1 MSGRT
6 SGVPVVKVSVMLIH
20 IRDLANPKYWLFLLV
35 LLPVWLV
42 AQLPYGWQIS
52 IGKVYGRFIS
62 KVSKKSRKAIATNIK
77 LCFPQLS
84 ELEQQSLIDESAEQL
99 GISIAETFLVWFRN
113 NKEFIRDRVTLDG
126 VEHFNE
132 AIQSGRPI
140 ILLACHYGC
149 VDLNGVLLSSLDRG
163 EKKFVATF
171 RQTDDFVNRFL
182 ASVRSQYCDLLLP
195 SIDQRNI
202 VKNLKNKNIIWYAPD
217 IEVKGKS
224 AEFVDFMGVKASTTV
239 AISRLAKITDA
250 LVLPVAHYREDES
263 PAYRLKV
270 FPALAQF
277 PSADLIRDTRRINEA
292 IEQIIAPNPTF
303 YWWVIK
309 RFKRRPNGE
318 KSPY

>member
-1 MSGRT
+1 MW
-6 SGVPVVKVSVMLIH
+6 IH
-20 IRDLANPKYWLFLLV
+20 LRDLANPKYWLFLLV

-42 AQLPYGWQIS
+42 AKLPYGWQIS
-52 IGKVYGRFIS
+52 VGKVYGKFIT
-62 KVSKKSRKAIATNIK
+62 KVSKKARKVIATNIR

-84 ELEQQSLIDESAEQL
+84 EWEQQSLIDQSAEQL

-113 NKEFIRDRVTLDG
+113 NKKFIKDRVTVDG

-163 EKKFVATF
+163 EKKFVGTF
-171 RQTDDFVNRFL
+171 RQTDAFVNRFL
-182 ASVRSQYCDLLLP
+182 TSVRSQYCDLLLP

-202 VKNLKNKNIIWYAPD
+202 VKNLKNKNIILYAPD
-217 IEVKGKS
+217 IEVKNKA

-250 LVLPVAHYREDES
+250 VVLPVAHYREDES

-270 FPALAQF
+270 FPALEQF
-277 PSADLIRDTRRINEA
+277 PSADLIRDTRRINA
-292 IEQIIAPNPTF
+292 AFEQIIAPDPSS

-309 RFKRRPNGE
+309 RFKRRPDGE
-318 KSPY
+318 KAPY

>member
-1 MSGRT
+1 MWIQ
-6 SGVPVVKVSVMLIH
+6 L
-20 IRDLANPKYWLFLLV
+20 RDLVNPKYWLLL
-35 LLPVWLV
+35 LALSPVWLV
-42 AQLPYGWQIS
+42 AKLPYGWQIS

-62 KVSKKSRKAIATNIK
+62 KVSKKSRKVIATNIK

-84 ELEQQSLIDESAEQL
+84 ELEQQSLIDQSAEQL

-113 NKEFIRDRVTLDG
+113 NKEFIRDRVTVDG

-132 AIQSGRPI
+132 AMQSGRPI

-163 EKKFVATF
+163 EKKFVGTF
-171 RQTDDFVNRFL
+171 RQTDGFVNRFL

-263 PAYRLKV
+263 PRYRLKI

-309 RFKRRPNGE
+309 RFKRRPNGG

>member
-1 MSGRT
+1 MWIQ
-6 SGVPVVKVSVMLIH
+6 L
-20 IRDLANPKYWLFLLV
+20 RDLVNPKYWLLL
-35 LLPVWLV
+35 LALSPVWLV
-42 AQLPYGWQIS
+42 AKLPYGWQIS

-62 KVSKKSRKAIATNIK
+62 KVSKKSRKVIATNIK

-263 PAYRLKV
+263 PRYRLKI

-309 RFKRRPNGE
+309 RFKHRPNGG